1 VYINKYIGTY
11 RILPTLTLDG
21 ELSKNIDDVFL
32 LGKYKIQV
40 YRYDKNTLSIYF
52 LNNQTVNNVIPQLRE
67 LGINIELYLEGDFE
81 SIYHFKECEIEKV
94 NEIVKFQTKGKNI
107 QAKSVKTKRKLQKL
121 NDKEINNKLDK
132 NKILS

>member
-1 VYINKYIGTY
+1 VYFINKYIGTY
-11 RILPTLTLDG
+11 RVFPTLTLDG
-21 ELSKNIDDVFL
+21 ELSKNLDDLYL

-40 YRYDKNTLSIYF
+40 YRHDKNTLAIYF
-52 LNNQTVNNVIPQLRE
+52 LNNQTVNNIIPQLKE

-94 NEIVKFQTKGKNI
+94 NKIVKFQTKGKGI

-121 NDKEINNKLDK
+121 NDKEINNKIDK
-132 NKILS
+132 NKM

>member
-1 VYINKYIGTY
+1 MYINKYIGTY

-94 NEIVKFQTKGKNI
+94 NKIVKFQTKGKGI

-121 NDKEINNKLDK
+121 NDKEINNKIDK
-132 NKILS
+132 NKI